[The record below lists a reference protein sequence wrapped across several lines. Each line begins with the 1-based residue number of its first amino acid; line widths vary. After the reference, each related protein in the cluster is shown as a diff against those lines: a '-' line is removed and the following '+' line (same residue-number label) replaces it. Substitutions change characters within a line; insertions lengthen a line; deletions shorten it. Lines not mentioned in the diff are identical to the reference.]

1 MRPAKNFVRGRRLVA
16 WLCAAMAACAANA
29 QAPETVISPGERLG
43 IERLA
48 LGKARTRLLPAIQ
61 SQSLKPELT
70 VGAWVASD
78 VALDRALRIWVRSQP
93 TFGAARIYSDR
104 TGEVD
109 VRVTPGELAR
119 ELLSLREQFPAA
131 GEGLSAAE
139 IEAAARRWSIVWVTG
154 IVDEPL
160 PERARVDG
168 WEDVSA
174 EGTQA
179 ARNAARDDAIYAL
192 LDEAARLRVTAARRL
207 DEFLASSA
215 AVEDAVLDGL
225 RTEANVK
232 VELAPDQVAVA
243 EAAIPIPALI
253 RILTDVHARLYQ
265 GDMFQSPDFR
275 EMALTAGI
283 ASIRATGLAA
293 PPARY
298 LIKPK
303 YELIELDRPTW
314 ADSTLTTTGIYEPH
328 DSDDFPAAMRE
339 ELARFDGIDRLR
351 RMVEGIEL
359 RKGITVEQFLGYHRQ
374 LKDDVV
380 VFLGGARAIGRPEG
394 RPDGGVAVKVELPLQ
409 RLWWILRRGMKTI
422 DADPAS
428 QPAASQPAGS
438 QPIPAGVG

>member
-1 MRPAKNFVRGRRLVA
+1 MEPVSNYVRWRPFVA
-16 WLCAAMAACAANA
+16 WMFGAVCAVAASA
-29 QAPETVISPGERLG
+29 QSADQVITPGERLG

-61 SQSLKPELT
+61 SQPLKPDLT
-70 VGAWVASD
+70 VGAWAASD

-93 TFGAARIYSDR
+93 IFGAARIYSDR

-119 ELLSLREQFPAA
+119 QLLALREQFPAS
-131 GEGLSAAE
+131 GESLSAADVD
-139 IEAAARRWSIVWVTG
+139 AAARRWPIIWVTG

-298 LIKPK
+298 RIKPK

-314 ADSTLTTTGIYEPH
+314 ADSTLTTTGIYEPQ
-328 DSDDFPAAMRE
+328 DSDDFPDAMRE

-351 RMVEGIEL
+351 KMAEGIEL
-359 RKGITVEQFLGYHRQ
+359 RKGVTVEQFLGYHRQ

-380 VFLGGARAIGRPEG
+380 VFLGGARMVGRPES

-409 RLWWILRRGMKTI
+409 RLWWILRRGMKTT
-422 DADPAS
+422 DVDPSS
-428 QPAASQPAGS
+428 QPAAS

>member
-1 MRPAKNFVRGRRLVA
+1 MEPVSNYVRWRPFVA
-16 WLCAAMAACAANA
+16 WMFGAVCAVAASA
-29 QAPETVISPGERLG
+29 QSPDQVITPGERLG

-61 SQSLKPELT
+61 SQPLKPDLT
-70 VGAWVASD
+70 VGAWAASD

-93 TFGAARIYSDR
+93 IFGAARIYSDR

-119 ELLSLREQFPAA
+119 QLLALREQFPAS
-131 GEGLSAAE
+131 GESLSAADVD
-139 IEAAARRWSIVWVTG
+139 AAARRWPIIWVTG

-298 LIKPK
+298 RIKPK

-314 ADSTLTTTGIYEPH
+314 ADSTLTTTGIYEPQ
-328 DSDDFPAAMRE
+328 DSDDFPDAMRE

-351 RMVEGIEL
+351 KMAEGIEL
-359 RKGITVEQFLGYHRQ
+359 RKGVTVEQFLGYHRQ

-380 VFLGGARAIGRPEG
+380 VFLGGARMVGRPES

-409 RLWWILRRGMKTI
+409 RLWWILRRGMKTT
-422 DADPAS
+422 DVDPSS
-428 QPAASQPAGS
+428 QPAAS